1 LRLVFATENPGK
13 VRELAA
19 LCAGLPITL
28 TSFVDSPGLQVAET
42 GATFSENASI
52 KARAAARA
60 AADGAGGWALAD
72 DSGLCVDALDGAP
85 GLFSARWSGAGDTA
99 NNALLLQRLQGV
111 PLERRTARYHC
122 ALVVCEPG
130 GQSFLVEDEVVGRI
144 ALAPRGREGF
154 GYDPLFELPELG
166 KTFGEIS
173 PALKESLSHRG
184 KAFRKLLPILRDIS
198 SAAT

>member
-1 LRLVFATENPGK
+1 LRLYFATENPGK

-28 TSFVDSPGLQVAET
+28 ASFMDSPGQQVAET
-42 GATFSENASI
+42 GATFAENAMI
-52 KARAAARA
+52 KARAAADRT
-60 AADGAGGWALAD
+60 DGWALAD

-85 GLFSARWSGAGDTA
+85 GLFSARWSGAGDAA

-111 PLERRTARYHC
+111 PIERRTARYHC
-122 ALVVCEPG
+122 ALALCEPG
-130 GQSFLVEDEVVGRI
+130 GQSFLVEDEVVGQI
-144 ALAPRGREGF
+144 ALSPRGQEGF

-173 PALKESLSHRG
+173 PALKESISHRG
-184 KAFRKLLPILRDIS
+184 KAFRKLLPLLQRL
-198 SAAT
+198 SAAAT

>member
-1 LRLVFATENPGK
+1 MRLVFATENPGK

-19 LCAGLPITL
+19 LCADLPITL
-28 TSFVDSPGLQVAET
+28 ASFIDSPGQQVPET
-42 GATFSENASI
+42 GATFAENAMI
-52 KARAAARA
+52 KARAAADRA
-60 AADGAGGWALAD
+60 HGWALAD

-85 GLFSARWSGAGDTA
+85 GLFSARWSGAGDAA

-111 PLERRTARYHC
+111 PIERRTARYHC
-122 ALVVCEPG
+122 ALALCEPG

-144 ALAPRGREGF
+144 AFAPRGQQGF

-184 KAFRKLLPILRDIS
+184 KAFRKLVPLLQRLS
-198 SAAT
+198 GSAT